1 MDATDLLTL
10 AAGLGGTFTG
20 FFLGLRVCGP
30 RINTCWT
37 ERHPRDLAEDL
48 HAGRL
53 NERALTE
60 DTRRLV
66 LAEMARAANGL
77 TLEQS
82 AQYLTLTGVQDRFV
96 GQPEPQWAHTRQEW

>member
-1 MDATDLLTL
+1 MDATDLFTL

-20 FFLGLRVCGP
+20 FFVGLRVCGP

-37 ERHPRDLAEDL
+37 ERHPRALAEDIR
-48 HAGRL
+48 AGRL
-53 NERALTE
+53 TMDALGE

-77 TLEQS
+77 TLDQS
-82 AQYLTLTGVQDRFV
+82 AQFLALNGVNDRFV
-96 GQPEPQWAHTRQEW
+96 RSGEPRWAHTREEW